1 MEKLMEIAN
10 QQASQNS
17 TSTTTTTTTAVNPK
31 KFNSF
36 MKQNSIWNF
45 YEISK
50 SDYLMMPE
58 NEKIQLID
66 RYYKHMNDGKSKFIF
81 TSCLICLRTLK
92 LG

>member
-1 MEKLMEIAN
+1 MEIAD

-17 TSTTTTTTTAVNPK
+17 ASTTTTTTTAVNPE

-36 MKQNSIWNF
+36 LKQNPTWNF

-58 NEKIQLID
+58 NKKMQLID
-66 RYYKHMNDGKSKFIF
+66 CYYKHMNDGKSKFIF
-81 TSCLICLRTLK
+81 NVMFDLSAYVDIRLS
-92 LG
+92 

>member
-1 MEKLMEIAN
+1 MDKLMEIAN

-17 TSTTTTTTTAVNPK
+17 TSTTTAVNPD

-36 MKQNSIWNF
+36 MKQNPIWNF

-50 SDYLMMPE
+50 SDYLVLPKNKKM
-58 NEKIQLID
+58 QLID
-66 RYYKHMNDGKSKFIF
+66 CYCRHMNDGKSKSIF
-81 TSCLICLRTLK
+81 TSCLIPLYMMS

>member
-1 MEKLMEIAN
+1 MEIAD

-17 TSTTTTTTTAVNPK
+17 ASTTTTTTTAVNPE

-36 MKQNSIWNF
+36 LKQNPIWNF

-58 NEKIQLID
+58 NEKMQLID
-66 RYYKHMNDGKSKFIF
+66 CYYKHMNDGKSKFIF
-81 TSCLICLRTLK
+81 NVMFDLSAYVDITLS
-92 LG
+92 

>member
-1 MEKLMEIAN
+1 MEIAD

-17 TSTTTTTTTAVNPK
+17 TSTTTTTTTALNPE

-36 MKQNSIWNF
+36 MKQNPIWNF

-58 NEKIQLID
+58 NEKMQLID
-66 RYYKHMNDGKSKFIF
+66 CYYKHMNDGKSKFIF
-81 TSCLICLRTLK
+81 TSCLICLRMLTL
-92 LG
+92 G

>member
-1 MEKLMEIAN
+1 MEITD

-17 TSTTTTTTTAVNPK
+17 TSTTTTTTTAVNPE

-36 MKQNSIWNF
+36 MKQNPIWNF

-58 NEKIQLID
+58 NKKMQLID
-66 RYYKHMNDGKSKFIF
+66 CYYKHMNDGKSKFIF
-81 TSCLICLRTLK
+81 RSCLICLRMLTL
-92 LG
+92 G

>member
-1 MEKLMEIAN
+1 MEIAD

-17 TSTTTTTTTAVNPK
+17 TSTTTTAVNPQ

-36 MKQNSIWNF
+36 MKQNPIWDF

-58 NEKIQLID
+58 NQKNAVNRL
-66 RYYKHMNDGKSKFIF
+66 
-81 TSCLICLRTLK
+81 LL
-92 LG
+92 